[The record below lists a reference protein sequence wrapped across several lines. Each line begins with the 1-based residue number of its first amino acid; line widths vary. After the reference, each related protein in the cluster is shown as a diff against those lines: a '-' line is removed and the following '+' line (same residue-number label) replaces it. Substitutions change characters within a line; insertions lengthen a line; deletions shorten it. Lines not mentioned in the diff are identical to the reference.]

1 MHVTKY
7 RKLIDKVIN
16 IVMKKVTALL
26 VGLLSLVWNVTREMG
41 KYITFVIVYNII
53 E

>member
-41 KYITFVIVYNII
+41 KCITFVIVYNII